1 MIDESLLLSRWQAN
15 CLSRLN
21 DEMVSSGKPVSRE
34 AAKLMASAKVLHW
47 ALVAV
52 REPGESDMRSF
63 ASDICN
69 KARGERMTL
78 LTLQSML
85 KDCQLALIDV
95 WLEYVA
101 QSEVKPDFLQTDRL
115 LKQALNR
122 TGQLSEACCCEF
134 AQDPGAEHPPMKSP
148 ARSRTLQHEIR
159 TPLQGALLSSELLLE
174 DVSNGVDVSL
184 DDVRSIRQSIETA
197 VKVLNDFAKT

>member
-1 MIDESLLLSRWQAN
+1 MIDEALLLSRWQAN

-21 DEMVSSGKPVSRE
+21 DEMVSSDKAASRD
-34 AAKLMASAKVLHW
+34 AAKLITSSRVLHW
-47 ALVAV
+47 ALISK
-52 REPGESDMRSF
+52 REPDEADLQSF
-63 ASDICN
+63 ASDIGK
-69 KARGERMTL
+69 KARGDQMSL

-95 WLEYVA
+95 WLEYA
-101 QSEVKPDFLQTDRL
+101 TENADEADSPETERL
-115 LKQALNR
+115 LRQALSR

-134 AQDPGAEHPPMKSP
+134 VRDPETQRPPVKSP

-159 TPLQGALLSSELLLE
+159 TPLQGALLTSELLLE